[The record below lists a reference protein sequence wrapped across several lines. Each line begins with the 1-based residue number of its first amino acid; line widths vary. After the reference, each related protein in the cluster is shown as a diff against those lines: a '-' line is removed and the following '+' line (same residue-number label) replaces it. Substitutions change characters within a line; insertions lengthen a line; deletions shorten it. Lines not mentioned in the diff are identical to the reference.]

1 MNFIKW
7 NDETMSIGIMLI
19 DNQHKEL
26 LKIINKL
33 SSSIHNHSQRRDI
46 LEILDEL
53 ISYAD
58 YHFSTE
64 EELFDKF
71 NYKESEIHKKEHSL
85 YVKEFIELR
94 NKIMQDKVYMNKSA
108 IEVSESVFNYIVKW
122 FLNHVVGSDRKFVE
136 VFKENGVSKQRLL

>member
-33 SSSIHNHSQRRDI
+33 SSSIHNNSQRIDI

-53 ISYAD
+53 INYAD

-71 NYKESEIHKKEHSL
+71 DYEENEAHKKEHSL
-85 YVKEFIELR
+85 FVEEFTELR
-94 NKIMQDKVYMNKSA
+94 NKITQDKIYMNKSA
-108 IEVSESVFNYIVKW
+108 IEISERVFNYIVKW

-136 VFKENGVSKQRLL
+136 LFKENKIR